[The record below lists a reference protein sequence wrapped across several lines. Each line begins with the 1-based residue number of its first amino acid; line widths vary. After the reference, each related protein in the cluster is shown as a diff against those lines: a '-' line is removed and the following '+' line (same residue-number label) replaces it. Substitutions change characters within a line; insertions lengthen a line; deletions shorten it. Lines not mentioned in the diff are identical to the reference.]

1 MTGPDDALKPR
12 ATTRRL
18 VGLARAVVLVFLSLA
33 APSHAAIRPEAAAHP
48 QPPVVMIVFDEFS
61 TTSLLDAR
69 GHIDAV
75 RYPNFA
81 SLAGDSTWFPND
93 TAPVDE
99 TGRAVE
105 TILTGRLPRRK
116 LPVTF
121 KENRR
126 NLFTLLGGRY
136 RMDASE
142 EVTSICPKRL
152 CPNVRFRGRR
162 QVLHELAGGRPQR
175 FEAWVRSI
183 RPSRRPTLY
192 FKHLLLP
199 HVPLR
204 YLPSGRRYASGA
216 HEVVPGIVEEFRDPW
231 LIEQAYQRHLLQV
244 GFTDRLLGSALRR
257 LRQQGLY
264 DKALIVVTADNGES
278 FGRTGD
284 RHVITRTNP
293 GDIAITPL
301 FIKLPSE
308 RRGRVIRHH
317 VRTVD
322 ILPTIA
328 HLLRIRIPWR
338 IQGHSAFGP
347 AARHIP
353 SAVRLVERSGS
364 RVALSFAAFRRR
376 ARVSLRRKFRLFGSG
391 NRRPGLYGIGP
402 YPALNGR
409 PASVFTAAR
418 RRGRVR
424 AIVHGRAAL
433 VSVRPR
439 SSFIPTQITGRLLG
453 HGASRNRNLA
463 VAVNGLIAATGLS
476 FRVPRT
482 HREAFSVLVPEEAFR
497 AGRNEVEIFSIARRG
512 DGVLLERLGTS
523 GG

>member
-1 MTGPDDALKPR
+1 
-12 ATTRRL
+12 
-18 VGLARAVVLVFLSLA
+18 VVLIFLLLA
-33 APSHAAIRPEAAAHP
+33 GASHAAARPEAAAHSH
-48 QPPVVMIVFDEFS
+48 PPVVMIVFDEFS

-81 SLAGDSTWFPND
+81 SLARGSTWFPND

-105 TILTGRLPRRK
+105 TLLTGRFPRRK

-121 KENRR
+121 EENRR

-142 EVTSICPKRL
+142 EVTSICPRRL
-152 CPNVRFRGRR
+152 CPNVRSRGRTL
-162 QVLHELAGGRPQR
+162 VLHELAGGRPQR

-183 RPSRRPTLY
+183 KPSTRLTLY

-204 YLPSGRRYASGA
+204 YLPSGRHYASGA
-216 HEVVPGIVEEFRDPW
+216 HEVVPGIVEEFKDSW

-244 GFTDRLLGSALRR
+244 GFTDRLLGSALRH

-264 DKALIVVTADNGES
+264 DKSLIVVTADNGES
-278 FGRTGD
+278 FGRTGN
-284 RHVITRTNP
+284 RHVITRSNAE
-293 GDIAITPL
+293 DIAITPL

-308 RRGRVIRHH
+308 RRARIVRRH

-328 HLLRIRIPWR
+328 HVLRIRIPWR
-338 IQGHSAFGP
+338 VQGHSAFGP
-347 AARHIP
+347 AARRIP

-364 RVALSFAAFRRR
+364 RVVLSFAAFRRR
-376 ARVSLRRKFRLFGSG
+376 AAKSLRRKLRLFGSG

-402 YPALNGR
+402 YPGLHSRLLSGLR
-409 PASVFTAAR
+409 VS
-418 RRGRVR
+418 RRGTGLR
-424 AIVHGRAAL
+424 AEIHGRAAL
-433 VSVRPR
+433 QSVRPQ
-439 SSFIPTQITGRLLG
+439 SGFVPTQITGRLLG
-453 HGASRNRNLA
+453 RGASVRRDLA
-463 VAVNGLIAATGLS
+463 VSVNGSIAATGLS
-476 FRVPRT
+476 FRVPGT
-482 HREAFSVLVPEEAFR
+482 HREAFSMLVPENTLQ
-497 AGRNEVEIFSIARRG
+497 AGRNDVEIFSIARSHG
-512 DGVLLERLGTS
+512 TVLLERLGTT
-523 GG
+523 GA